1 MRMEEKELPKR
12 IQIARLNGGRGVERS
27 KQEMD

>member
-12 IQIARLNGGRGVERS
+12 ILIARLSEGRGVGRS
-27 KQEMD
+27 KQEMN